1 MKEAFRWDK
10 EQSHVIPF
18 VPGIRMMVSYREAQ
32 ETAEFGEV
40 LRYSSDSELEKE
52 QDKPEQTTMESDTTG
67 STP

>member
-1 MKEAFRWDK
+1 
-10 EQSHVIPF
+10 
-18 VPGIRMMVSYREAQ
+18 MMVSYREAQ